1 MKGIENVGSL
11 QQKGAINGL
20 CDDRFDIVREAFAQN
35 LDTCQDIGASV
46 AVFVDGQAVV
56 DLWGGYFDGS
66 YTRAFERDTISQTY
80 SATKTVTALCALV
93 LADRGGINLD
103 APVTR
108 YWPEFGAEGKGEIVV
123 RQLLGHTSGVS
134 GWATPMT
141 YRDLYDAPRAAALLA
156 AQAPF
161 WKPGR
166 TSGYHGYTQGHL
178 VGELI
183 RRVTGKSLGRY
194 LSEDV
199 AGPIGAANDYYI
211 GTPEDCDQ
219 RVSLLIMGTP
229 PDSANGNRFH
239 DLALHNPYPHPHI
252 TWTAAWRRAE
262 IGGMNG
268 HGNAR
273 GLAALHSLLAS
284 GETNGRRLISDRGR
298 HRLLEQQSDGED
310 LVIGYPC
317 RWGMGFSLETS
328 IFPGVPQPSRTAWWG
343 GNGGS
348 LAFVDLDARMSI
360 GYVPNRWI
368 SGRFERVRSANLIEA
383 AYRAIRK

>member
-1 MKGIENVGSL
+1 MKALENIPVL
-11 QQKGAINGL
+11 QHKVDVDGL
-20 CDDRFDIVREAFAQN
+20 CLDQFSRVRDVFQHQIG
-35 LDTCQDIGASV
+35 TGQDVGASA
-46 AVFVDGQAVV
+46 AVFIDGEPVV
-56 DLWGGYFDGS
+56 DLWGGHFDAT
-66 YTRAFERDTISQTY
+66 YTRPFERDTICQGY

-134 GWATPMT
+134 GWTTPMT

-211 GTPEDCDQ
+211 GTPEECDQ

-239 DLALHNPYPHPHI
+239 
-252 TWTAAWRRAE
+252 
-262 IGGMNG
+262 
-268 HGNAR
+268 
-273 GLAALHSLLAS
+273 
-284 GETNGRRLISDRGR
+284 
-298 HRLLEQQSDGED
+298 
-310 LVIGYPC
+310 
-317 RWGMGFSLETS
+317 
-328 IFPGVPQPSRTAWWG
+328 
-343 GNGGS
+343 
-348 LAFVDLDARMSI
+348 
-360 GYVPNRWI
+360 
-368 SGRFERVRSANLIEA
+368 
-383 AYRAIRK
+383 